1 MFSSLFGYKYQKI
14 VISRSMKLFDVL
26 FANNLGSTAVH
37 GKTLLVTNIAKNLW
51 ILKAASCQ
59 TAERTDHAR
68 TLF

>member
-1 MFSSLFGYKYQKI
+1 MKSNLHFKKVLLQNLEIKSLF
-14 VISRSMKLFDVL
+14 
-26 FANNLGSTAVH
+26 GSTAVH
-37 GKTLLVTNIAKNLW
+37 GKILLVTQFSKNLL